1 MPLRTI
7 SYKAARTMTRIT
19 LLSLLLC
26 AVASLTSGTVF
37 SAADK
42 ELKIAIV
49 LWRGETE
56 SERGFKEELKEL
68 GYSVEYTALN
78 AEQNRTK
85 LGHILREELQPRL
98 KEFDYIYTW
107 GTTVTKAAKQI
118 VDNQVPQIF
127 AMVFDPIRAGVVQ
140 SMDSSGAN
148 ISGASN
154 SISVALELDIALKVM
169 KLAKLGVLFNPREK
183 QSALVRERLKEL
195 AASRH
200 LEIVD
205 LRSPP
210 ALDSLQENLRKLK
223 DRSVIVDAVYLP
235 PDSFLTSNAKLIGPE
250 LRTAKI
256 PTIAS
261 VDTFIGAGA
270 LMGFVPNRD
279 EIGKAAARI
288 IDQHQ
293 KGRKLQSIPVY
304 TQKEPQLMINATTA
318 RALNVEIPKEVLAKA
333 RIIK

>member
-127 AMVFDPIRAGVVQ
+127 AMVFDPIRAG
-140 SMDSSGAN
+140 DAGRDRTPPRFG
-148 ISGASN
+148 I
-154 SISVALELDIALKVM
+154 VAVA
-169 KLAKLGVLFNPREK
+169 
-183 QSALVRERLKEL
+183 
-195 AASRH
+195 
-200 LEIVD
+200 
-205 LRSPP
+205 
-210 ALDSLQENLRKLK
+210 
-223 DRSVIVDAVYLP
+223 
-235 PDSFLTSNAKLIGPE
+235 T
-250 LRTAKI
+250 
-256 PTIAS
+256 
-261 VDTFIGAGA
+261 
-270 LMGFVPNRD
+270 
-279 EIGKAAARI
+279 AAAPRQPSPAFLRVRPPINSMPRARI
-288 IDQHQ
+288 
-293 KGRKLQSIPVY
+293 GG
-304 TQKEPQLMINATTA
+304 MNATEPT
-318 RALNVEIPKEVLAKA
+318 
-333 RIIK
+333 

>member
-1 MPLRTI
+1 
-7 SYKAARTMTRIT
+7 MTRTT
-19 LLSLLLC
+19 LLSLLIC
-26 AVASLTSGTVF
+26 VVAFLTPGTALF
-37 SAADK
+37 AADK
-42 ELKIAIV
+42 ELKIAMV

-56 SERGFKEELKEL
+56 SERGLKEELKEL
-68 GYSVEYTALN
+68 GYSVEYTTLN

-85 LGHILREELQPRL
+85 LGHILREKLQPRL

-127 AMVFDPIRAGVVQ
+127 AMVFDPVGAGIVQ
-140 SMDSSGAN
+140 SMDSPGAN

-154 SISVALELDIALKVM
+154 SISVALELDTALKVM
-169 KLAKLGVLFNPREK
+169 KFAKLGVLFNPREK

-200 LEIVD
+200 LEMID

-223 DRSVIVDAVYLP
+223 DKSVIVDAIYLP
-235 PDSFLTSNAKLIGPE
+235 PDSFLTSNAKLIGSE
-250 LRTAKI
+250 LRAAKI

-261 VDTFIGAGA
+261 VDTFIGQGA
-270 LMGFVPNRD
+270 LIGLVPDRD

-288 IDQHQ
+288 VNQHQ
-293 KGRKLQSIPVY
+293 KGRNLHSIPVY
-304 TQKEPQLMINATTA
+304 TQKEPQLMINVTTA
-318 RALNVEIPKEVLAKA
+318 RALNVDIPKGLLEKA
-333 RIIK
+333 LIVE

>member
-1 MPLRTI
+1 MSR
-7 SYKAARTMTRIT
+7 AT

-26 AVASLTSGTVF
+26 AVASLMPGTVP

-42 ELKIAIV
+42 ELKIAMV
-49 LWRGETE
+49 LWRGDTE
-56 SERGFKEELKEL
+56 SERGFREGLKEL
-68 GYSVEYTALN
+68 GYSVQYTTLN

-85 LGHILREELQPRL
+85 LGHILREELRPKL

-118 VDNQVPQIF
+118 VDNQVPHVF
-127 AMVFDPIRAGVVQ
+127 AMVFDPVGAGVVQ
-140 SMDSSGAN
+140 SMDSPGAN

-154 SISVALELDIALKVM
+154 SISVALELDTALKVM
-169 KLAKLGVLFNPREK
+169 KVTKLGVLFNPREK

-205 LRSPP
+205 LPSPP

-223 DRSVIVDAVYLP
+223 DKSIIVDAVYLP
-235 PDSFLTSNAKLIGPE
+235 PDSFLTSKSKLVGSE

-261 VDTFIGAGA
+261 VDTAIIGGA
-270 LMGFVPNRD
+270 LMGFVPDRD

-288 IDQHQ
+288 IDEHQ
-293 KGRKLQSIPVY
+293 KGRQLQSIPVY
-304 TQKEPQLMINATTA
+304 TQTDPQLMINVTTA
-318 RALNVEIPKEVLAKA
+318 RALNVDIPTELLAKA
-333 RIIK
+333 RIVK